1 MKISY
6 VAEDGTSFDSEQ
18 ECLEHES
25 DTTLYGH
32 VNKNCPLTYNDDVGF
47 SFIEP
52 NDVVAYILMHIYKI
66 NELVKITNAR

>member
-6 VAEDGTSFDSEQ
+6 VAEDGTQFNSES

-32 VNKNCPLTYNDDVGF
+32 VNENCSRTYNDDAGF
-47 SFIEP
+47 GVIEP
-52 NDVVAYILMHIYKI
+52 EDVVAYIVTHIEKI
-66 NELVKITNAR
+66 NQLVKIENAR